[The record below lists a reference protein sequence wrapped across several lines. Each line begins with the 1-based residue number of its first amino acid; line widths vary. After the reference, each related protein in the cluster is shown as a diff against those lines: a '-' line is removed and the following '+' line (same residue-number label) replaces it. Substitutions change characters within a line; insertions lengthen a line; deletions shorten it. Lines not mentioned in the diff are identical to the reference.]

1 MKSIVRKFYQLMGV
15 RALFKRRFLI
25 LLTVSFLVISSS
37 RGLSLPNAV
46 AQSASP
52 PANSSVVFEDDEF
65 IGNLDKMFEQVDDVE
80 EEVRILE
87 KHWEEVYS
95 TYFEIEFSEEGMT
108 ADKISAIL
116 SDLARQTGTKP
127 AMMYLTSTEKQLELV
142 LVLPEGPPIRRSI
155 PEASR
160 SVLLET
166 IQDFRIAITDP
177 VRTQTTNYLSSAQ
190 QLYQWMIEPVESD
203 LQAQNINTLLL
214 CQGKYLGNLPI
225 GALHDGEQFLV
236 EKYSTARIPAFKLF
250 DRNYTDLR
258 NAKVLAMG
266 ASSFENMSPL
276 PAVPIELSLIT
287 RSLWEGQAFL
297 NRSFT
302 LNNLQQQRQQA
313 DYGIVHLATHAEFRP
328 GKPDNS
334 YIQFW
339 DSKLTLEKMKEL
351 GWNNPPVSLLVLS
364 ACRTALGDTEAE
376 LGFGGLAVQSG
387 AKSALASLW
396 YVSDTGTL
404 ALMSEFYRQLQQVPI
419 KAEAL
424 RQAQIA
430 MIQGKVRIQ
439 DGQLLSSRGSVS
451 LPAEIA
457 LSDNTLSHPYYWAA
471 FMIIGSPW

>member
-1 MKSIVRKFYQLMGV
+1 MKSIVRKFYRLMIA
-15 RALFKRRFLI
+15 RSLFKHRFLI
-25 LLTVSFLVISSS
+25 LLTVSFLVISSN
-37 RGLSLPNAV
+37 RALSVPNAV
-46 AQSASP
+46 AQSTLP
-52 PANSSVVFEDDEF
+52 PANSSVVSQDDEF

-80 EEVRILE
+80 AEVRILE

-95 TYFEIEFSEEGMT
+95 TYFDIEFSEEGMT

-190 QLYQWMIEPVESD
+190 QLYQWMIEPVESE

-225 GALHDGEQFLV
+225 GALHDGERFLV
-236 EKYSTARIPAFKLF
+236 EKYSIARIPAFKLF

-258 NAKVLAMG
+258 NARVLAMG
-266 ASSFENMSPL
+266 ASSFENLSPL

-302 LNNLQQQRQQA
+302 LNNLQQQRQQS
-313 DYGIVHLATHAEFRP
+313 DYGIIHLATHAEFRP

-439 DGQLLSSRGSVS
+439 DGQLLTSRGSVS

-457 LSDNTLSHPYYWAA
+457 LSNNTLSHPYYWAA